1 MPPLADVQAGV
12 ARAVVMG
19 DAEPIAAL
27 LAGGADPRARFAI
40 HQRHYAA
47 SLAAALR
54 QKFPATAWL
63 VGEDAV
69 LDAARA
75 YARAHPPR
83 RPCIADYGEH
93 FPAFLADRLPAL
105 PYLGA
110 FMELEWSVGQVSITV
125 GRPPLAWPQL
135 ARRGSESLPDAGLTM
150 QPGLR
155 YLRLAWNL
163 DELMTMYLSGA
174 VADKFVLRKE
184 NACIEVRGGR
194 GALWIDRIDPA
205 TFVFRSALSAGAS
218 IGEAASAALDGDA
231 TFDAGNAL
239 RAIVTDGLATDLSAP
254 AKEPIS

>member
-63 VGEDAV
+63 VGEEAV
-69 LDAARA
+69 LDAAHA

-83 RPCIADYGEH
+83 RPCIAEYGEH
-93 FPAFLADRLPAL
+93 FPAFLAHRLRAL

-110 FMELEWSVGQVSITV
+110 FMELEWFVGQVSIAV
-125 GRPPLAWPQL
+125 SRPPLTWTEV
-135 ARRGSESLPDAGLTM
+135 ARHGSESLPSAGLAM

-155 YLRLAWNL
+155 YLRLAWQV
-163 DELMTMYLSGA
+163 DELMTMHSSGA
-174 VADKFVLRKE
+174 VADEFLLRNE
-184 NACIEVRGGR
+184 DACIEVRGVR
-194 GALWIDRIDPA
+194 GALRIERIDAA
-205 TFVFRSALSAGAS
+205 TFVFRSALSGGAS
-218 IGEAASAALDGDA
+218 IGEAASAALDRDA

-239 RAIVTDGLATDLSAP
+239 RAIVDAGLATGLSAP
-254 AKEPIS
+254 AQGRVS